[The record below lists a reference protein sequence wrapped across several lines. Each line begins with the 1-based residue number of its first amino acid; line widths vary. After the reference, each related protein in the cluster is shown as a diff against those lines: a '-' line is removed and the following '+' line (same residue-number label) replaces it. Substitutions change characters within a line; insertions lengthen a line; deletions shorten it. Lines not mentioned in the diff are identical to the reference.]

1 MDDKFKLER
10 MLRKLD
16 HYKTR
21 FNEHNAAIKFAVQK
35 KKEINCQIEEFLKL
49 SQ

>member
-1 MDDKFKLER
+1 VEDKAKLER

-21 FNEHNAAIKFAVQK
+21 FLEHKRAIKFA
-35 KKEINCQIEEFLKL
+35 KERRAII
-49 SQ
+49 

>member
-1 MDDKFKLER
+1 MEKNNLER

-21 FNEHNAAIKFAVQK
+21 FLEHYKAIAFA
-35 KKEINCQIEEFLKL
+35 
-49 SQ
+49 